1 MRILVGLIEVR
12 VETIPDIAAVDI
24 SVAEFD

>member
-1 MRILVGLIEVR
+1 MRILVGLIDVG
-12 VETIPDIAAVDI
+12 VETILDIAAVDI